1 MKKGILILAGVF
13 AMSLFS
19 CKQNNAADKV
29 SEENV
34 EAAAE
39 RDAKAGD
46 FPVMEFSEVEHDFG
60 VINEGDIAEHTFT
73 FKNTGKTPLVITNAK
88 GSCGC
93 TVPSYSKEAI
103 APGATGEMLVKFNS
117 KGKPNQQQKTVTIT
131 ANTETGKEKIKIKAM
146 VTPDPEKAKAKAE
159 AAAKN
164 ATTKVNSVAKDA
176 ADHGHSH

>member
-1 MKKGILILAGVF
+1 MKKGILILAGIF

-19 CKQNNAADKV
+19 CKQNAADKV
-29 SEENV
+29 SEEKV
-34 EAAAE
+34 EEAAE

-73 FKNTGKTPLVITNAK
+73 FTNTGKTPLVITNAK

-93 TVPSYSKEAI
+93 TVPAWPKEPI

-117 KGKPNQQQKTVTIT
+117 KGKPNKQQKTVTIT

-146 VTPDPEKAKAKAE
+146 VTPDPEAAAKKAE
-159 AAAKN
+159 AAAK
-164 ATTKVNSVAKDA
+164 A
-176 ADHGHSH
+176 AAEKAAE